1 MIVIEVESYGM
12 ILMIGYH
19 KILKA
24 SEEARGHDFS
34 ESKRDTVDKFDSNPL
49 SQFFLSLSDFLVMPS
64 AEATDMIRTKARSR
78 SSSPR
83 KKAKVS
89 NPIDEDETESYLF
102 EESPPLPSI
111 GPIISTPPSSCS
123 PENKRVFSGE
133 SYGYISTDTT
143 PTKIVHPETMT
154 QSLQDELMKTLI
166 HRIWR
171 GEVQI
176 SWARNRKVYMDYRT
190 RLVLF
195 IISSSL

>member
-1 MIVIEVESYGM
+1 MMIVIEVDSYEM
-12 ILMIGYH
+12 VLMIGYH
-19 KILKA
+19 TILKA

-64 AEATDMIRTKARSR
+64 AEATDMIRTKAHSR

-89 NPIDEDETESYLF
+89 NDETESYLS

-111 GPIISTPPSSCS
+111 GPILSTPPPSSS
-123 PENKRVFSGE
+123 SENKRVFSGE
-133 SYGYISTDTT
+133 SYGHISTETT
-143 PTKIVHPETMT
+143 PTKIVHPEPMT

-166 HRIWR
+166 HKIWR

-176 SWARNRKVYMDYRT
+176 SWARNRKMYMDYRT
-190 RLVLF
+190 RLVLPSV
-195 IISSSL
+195 SSSL